1 LTLAEERSLSPATAV
16 PLVAMPS
23 LAVRA
28 AFIPTLSAATAVA
41 ERNAA
46 FRRADALALAVEA
59 VFTAAVEAAFTAAGD
74 ATERPQL
81 GIRLLFV
88 SHI

>member
-1 LTLAEERSLSPATAV
+1 ML
-16 PLVAMPS
+16 S

-28 AFIPTLSAATAVA
+28 AFAPALSAATVAA
-41 ERNAA
+41 ERS
-46 FRRADALALAVEA
+46 A
-59 VFTAAVEAAFTAAGD
+59 VFPRAEAPASAVEAAFMAAGAFTAAD

-81 GIRLLFV
+81 GIKLLFV

>member
-1 LTLAEERSLSPATAV
+1 VLLSVAEERSLSAATAA
-16 PLVAMPS
+16 PLAAMLS

-28 AFIPTLSAATAVA
+28 AFAPALSAATVAA
-41 ERNAA
+41 ERNGV
-46 FRRADALALAVEA
+46 FPRAEA
-59 VFTAAVEAAFTAAGD
+59 PASAVEAAFAAAD

-81 GIRLLFV
+81 GIKLLFV

>member
-1 LTLAEERSLSPATAV
+1 MTDSRGAFERSGGAQPFGGDRGAARGYAEPPA
-16 PLVAMPS
+16 
-23 LAVRA
+23 
-28 AFIPTLSAATAVA
+28 LSAATVAA
-41 ERNAA
+41 ERNGAFPRAEAPASAA
-46 FRRADALALAVEA
+46 
-59 VFTAAVEAAFTAAGD
+59 EAAFTAAD

>member
-1 LTLAEERSLSPATAV
+1 MTASGELSRSLATAV
-16 PLVAMPS
+16 PLAAMLS

-28 AFIPTLSAATAVA
+28 AFIPTPSAATAVA
-41 ERNAA
+41 ERNAV
-46 FRRADALALAVEA
+46 FPRAEAPALAVEA
-59 VFTAAVEAAFTAAGD
+59 ALTAAD

-81 GIRLLFV
+81 GIQLLFV

>member
-1 LTLAEERSLSPATAV
+1 MTASGELSRSLATAV
-16 PLVAMPS
+16 PLAAMLS

-28 AFIPTLSAATAVA
+28 AFIPTPSAATAVA
-41 ERNAA
+41 ERNAV
-46 FRRADALALAVEA
+46 FPRAEAPALAVEA
-59 VFTAAVEAAFTAAGD
+59 ALTAAAD

-81 GIRLLFV
+81 GIKLLFV

>member
-1 LTLAEERSLSPATAV
+1 ML
-16 PLVAMPS
+16 S

-28 AFIPTLSAATAVA
+28 AFVPTPSAATAVA
-41 ERNAA
+41 ERNAV
-46 FRRADALALAVEA
+46 FLRAEAPAL
-59 VFTAAVEAAFTAAGD
+59 AVEAAFTTEAALTAAAD

-81 GIRLLFV
+81 GIKLLFV